1 MFDGNIYQQREGT
14 PMGSSLEP
22 AFARYID
29 DTLTFVEDG
38 SINFT

>member
-1 MFDGNIYQQREGT
+1 MFDGNIYQQREGA

-22 AFARYID
+22 AFVRYID
-29 DTLTFVEDG
+29 DTLRFVEDG